1 MRLLEYYVVCI
12 LVAIGLMQVVA
23 CGNRMTDDEKSY
35 RLPDTLRVGTL
46 YSPTSLFIFRGDTMG
61 YEYERISNFAK
72 DKKLKLEFV
81 VARNMESMIE
91 LLDSGE
97 IDIIARKDGIIAF
110 VEVKT
115 RDISAFESGVQAV
128 GRRKRSLIINAAQ
141 EYSRRYPHE
150 LQPRFDISEVTVKN
164 GKIVK
169 FSYLDNAYDG
179 GEDSTL

>member
-72 DKKLKLEFV
+72 DK
-81 VARNMESMIE
+81 
-91 LLDSGE
+91 
-97 IDIIARKDGIIAF
+97 
-110 VEVKT
+110 
-115 RDISAFESGVQAV
+115 
-128 GRRKRSLIINAAQ
+128 
-141 EYSRRYPHE
+141 
-150 LQPRFDISEVTVKN
+150 
-164 GKIVK
+164 
-169 FSYLDNAYDG
+169 
-179 GEDSTL
+179 